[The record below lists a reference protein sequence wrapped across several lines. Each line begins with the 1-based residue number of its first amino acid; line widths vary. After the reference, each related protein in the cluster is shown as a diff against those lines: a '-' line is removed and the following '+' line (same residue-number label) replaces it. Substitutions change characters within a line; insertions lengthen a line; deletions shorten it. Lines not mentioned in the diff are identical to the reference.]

1 MAVGAALFP
10 SSSSADGAAAPHNEN
25 EALVLKAMTRI
36 FIDRDA
42 SAIDE
47 YWSKSYVQHNPGIAD
62 GPEQLR
68 ALVKALPAKFHYEPG
83 FIASNGDIVMIHGR
97 YGEGSGRPSVTVD
110 IFRVEGGK
118 LAEHWD
124 VSEGEVPAQRTKS
137 RHPMFSPDE
146 GR

>member
-1 MAVGAALFP
+1 MAK
-10 SSSSADGAAAPHNEN
+10 ADGAAIPHNEN

-36 FIDRDA
+36 FVDRDA

-62 GPEQLR
+62 GPEHLR
-68 ALVKALPAKFHYEPG
+68 ELVKALPAKSRYEPG

-97 YGEGSGRPSVTVD
+97 YGEGSGRASVTVD
-110 IFRVEGGK
+110 IFRVEAGK
-118 LAEHWD
+118 LVEHWD
-124 VSEGEVPAQRTKS
+124 VSQDEVAARRTKS
-137 RHPMFSPDE
+137 GHPMFSADE